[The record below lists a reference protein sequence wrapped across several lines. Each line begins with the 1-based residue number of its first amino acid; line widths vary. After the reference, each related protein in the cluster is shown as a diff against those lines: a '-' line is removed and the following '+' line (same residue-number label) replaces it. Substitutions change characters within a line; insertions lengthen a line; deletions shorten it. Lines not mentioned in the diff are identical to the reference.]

1 MQYRHQADDARDA
14 ELQPEVRDASA
25 PQGPYNHKLYV
36 PRETCRPIMNTLRID
51 NNRIIL
57 YSVIMNKVKFMDWT
71 TFEKLVKKARRLK
84 LNRGSD
90 INVWSL
96 DALKLYP
103 IVLSIPHNEGAE
115 MRCQVALE
123 DGSSVF
129 LDILPKDF
137 GKLKSVNIPA

>member
-1 MQYRHQADDARDA
+1 MDTLALD
-14 ELQPEVRDASA
+14 
-25 PQGPYNHKLYV
+25 LY
-36 PRETCRPIMNTLRID
+36 
-51 NNRIIL
+51 RIIL

-71 TFEKLVKKARRLK
+71 TFEKLVKKAKRLK

-90 INVWSL
+90 INVWSF

>member
-1 MQYRHQADDARDA
+1 MAISNMQ
-14 ELQPEVRDASA
+14 QPQQI
-25 PQGPYNHKLYV
+25 QGGIGSLGD
-36 PRETCRPIMNTLRID
+36 PRQRYFLG
-51 NNRIIL
+51 
-57 YSVIMNKVKFMDWT
+57 
-71 TFEKLVKKARRLK
+71 KLVKKAKRLK

-90 INVWSL
+90 INVWSF